1 MPAAGWPWT
10 GRRPAQA
17 DEIEAMNYVKAF
29 GVWLGFLAVAIGCAI
44 MREKILEPEL
54 GPLGGRA
61 LGTLLVGAII
71 FGLIYGYVGRLKR
84 ATRVF
89 LFKLGVFWT
98 ILTIAFEFLF
108 GHYVMGHSWD
118 SLWAD
123 YNVLQGKLWPLVLL
137 VTLFG
142 PLLARKIRG

>member
-1 MPAAGWPWT
+1 
-10 GRRPAQA
+10 
-17 DEIEAMNYVKAF
+17 MNYLKAF
-29 GVWLGFLAVAIGCAI
+29 GLWLGFLAVAIGCAV
-44 MREKILEPEL
+44 MREKFLVPGF
-54 GPLGGRA
+54 GPLAGKA
-61 LGTLLVGAII
+61 LGTVLVAAII
-71 FGLIYGYVGRLKR
+71 FGLIYGYVGRLQG

-89 LFKLGVFWT
+89 LVKLGLFWT

-123 YNVLQGKLWPLVLL
+123 YNVLRGRLWPLVLL

-142 PLLARKIRG
+142 PLAARRLRG

>member
-1 MPAAGWPWT
+1 MNFLDNVKAAGL
-10 GRRPAQA
+10 
-17 DEIEAMNYVKAF
+17 
-29 GVWLGFLAVAIGCAI
+29 WLGFLLVAIGCGI
-44 MREKILEPEL
+44 IRERFLVPGL

-71 FGLIYGYVGRLKR
+71 FGLIYAYIGKLKG
-84 ATRVF
+84 ATRGS
-89 LFKLGVFWT
+89 LFRLGLFWT
-98 ILTIAFEFLF
+98 MATIAFEFLF

-118 SLWAD
+118 SLRAD
-123 YNVLQGKLWPLVLL
+123 YNIFQGRLWPLVLI